1 MLFRSVARDF
11 TGTISIQAMAPVTVT
26 AGSASATVSTPTD
39 YQNSTISNITGDVT
53 ITIADTG
60 AATGLSATVAADGQ
74 VTFTGGGAAGST
86 TFMTYLTTGTTAVTP
101 SAKVGMTVA
110 EAEAALSTDTGET
123 VTLSAVGAPGLTLP
137 NTANTH
143 YLVIVEV
150 NANNRVVKAGAVE
163 VTGIT

>member
-1 MLFRSVARDF
+1 
-11 TGTISIQAMAPVTVT
+11 
-26 AGSASATVSTPTD
+26 
-39 YQNSTISNITGDVT
+39 
-53 ITIADTG
+53 
-60 AATGLSATVAADGQ
+60 
-74 VTFTGGGAAGST
+74 
-86 TFMTYLTTGTTAVTP
+86 
-101 SAKVGMTVA
+101 MTVA

-137 NTANTH
+137 NIANTH